1 GYAAEEDSFW
11 VSDFMDEMGSEKAL
25 KMESMKTKETKEMK
39 SDEEMIMEKE
49 EDLMEPEDMGVM
61 GDGMM

>member
-1 GYAAEEDSFW
+1 
-11 VSDFMDEMGSEKAL
+11 
-25 KMESMKTKETKEMK
+25 MKTKETKEMK